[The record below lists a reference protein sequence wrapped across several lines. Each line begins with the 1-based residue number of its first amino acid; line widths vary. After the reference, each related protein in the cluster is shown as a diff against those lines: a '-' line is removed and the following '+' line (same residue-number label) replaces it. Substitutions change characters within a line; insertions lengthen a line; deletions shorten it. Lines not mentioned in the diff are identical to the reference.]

1 MTEDLKKGPGRPK
14 MNSSSE
20 KELDKCEKQFQAFDE
35 NIKSLTLDRMNTA
48 PKEEVEPQTKLAS
61 SEIAKSKDIYIKPKR
76 SIASREKFNEDYR
89 KDYNFSK
96 EYVHFI
102 AENKEIIGESA
113 NFWTKPFAGMPAEEW
128 DIPVNKP
135 VWAPRYVAERI
146 KDCKHHRL
154 VMRDQPTGG
163 DHQGNQYYGAMAV
176 DTVVQRLD
184 AYPVS
189 SRKSIF
195 MGAETF

>member
-1 MTEDLKKGPGRPK
+1 MTEEEKRGPGRPK
-14 MNSSSE
+14 MNSASE
-20 KELDKCEKQFQAFDE
+20 KELDKCEKQFEAFDQ
-35 NIKSLTLDRMNTA
+35 NVKSLTLDRMNTA

-96 EYVHFI
+96 EYVNFI
-102 AENKEIIGESA
+102 AENKEIIGETLD
-113 NFWTKPFAGMPAEEW
+113 FWTKPFAGMPAEEW

-135 VWAPRYVAERI
+135 IWAPRYVAERI
-146 KDCKHHRL
+146 KGCKHHRL
-154 VMRDQPTGG
+154 VMQDRSTSADGMG
-163 DHQGNQYYGAMAV
+163 QYYGSMAV
-176 DTVVQRLD
+176 DTTIQRLD
-184 AYPVS
+184 AHPVS

-195 MGAETF
+195 MGTEAF